1 MKTQVSWTI
10 EVGKP
15 FDQKVTGMFDAEKS
29 SSDGGNFLFLW
40 QDFALV
46 TEETRPAL
54 IEEWPAGKFAIPS

>member
-40 QDFALV
+40 QDF
-46 TEETRPAL
+46 R
-54 IEEWPAGKFAIPS
+54 S